1 MGNHTITQIS
11 LHMEFSQTTV
21 FVFMSNH
28 FNESIPIV
36 VIYTKYTCHKTHTW
50 CMFYIPVIYVQ

>member
-1 MGNHTITQIS
+1 MGNHYYTNLS
-11 LHMEFSQTTV
+11 AHGV
-21 FVFMSNH
+21 FTNNSVCFMSNH

-50 CMFYIPVIYVQ
+50 CMFYIPVIYVA